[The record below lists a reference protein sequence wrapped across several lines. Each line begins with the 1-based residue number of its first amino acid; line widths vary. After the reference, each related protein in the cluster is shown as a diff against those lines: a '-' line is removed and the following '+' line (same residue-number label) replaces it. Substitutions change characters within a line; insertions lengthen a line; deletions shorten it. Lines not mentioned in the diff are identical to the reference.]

1 MSTKSSPGP
10 GPSGQETVFHK
21 VLEQFK
27 ASISDNDR
35 EEFQFV
41 TLDDLQAVIASIQEK
56 QASEKKMR
64 NLARLEKFLEAMDE
78 YGKVI
83 EIFLNNS
90 QFIAFVWVSLDPNF
104 RCARAWVFFR

>member
-10 GPSGQETVFHK
+10 GPSSQETVFHD
-21 VLEQFK
+21 VLERFK
-27 ASISDNDR
+27 TSLSSNDR
-35 EEFQFV
+35 DEFQFT
-41 TLDDLQAVIASIQEK
+41 TLDDLQAVIAAIQEK

-64 NLARLEKFLEAMDE
+64 NLTRLKKFLEAMDE

-90 QFIAFVWVSLDPNF
+90 QFIAFVWVSLGPTV
-104 RCARAWVFFR
+104 RCAWA